1 MKRILTSLIVAG
13 LAAGIAGQAAAAD
26 LTIRIEGVED
36 ASGTFHIAVFDA
48 EGWKENEAVAGDLIA
63 AEEGAELT
71 LTSLEP
77 GAYGI
82 KIYQDVDGN
91 GELNLGMW
99 GIPSEPYGFSN
110 DASARMGP
118 PKFKKAGFELTDAGA
133 VQTITL
139 Q

>member
-1 MKRILTSLIVAG
+1 MKRILNAVIAAALG
-13 LAAGIAGQAAAAD
+13 AGIAGQAAAAD
-26 LTIRIEGVED
+26 LTVRIEGVE
-36 ASGTFHIAVFDA
+36 AATGTFHVAIFDA
-48 EGWKENEAVAGDLIA
+48 DGWDGNDAVAGKLTA

-71 LTSLEP
+71 FSDLEP

-82 KIYQDVDGN
+82 RIYQDVDNN

-99 GIPSEPYGFSN
+99 GIPSEPYGFSR

-118 PKFKKAGFELTDAGA
+118 PRFKSVRFDLPEAGT

>member
-1 MKRILTSLIVAG
+1 MKRILNSLIVTAA
-13 LAAGIAGQAAAAD
+13 AAGFAAQASAAD
-26 LTIRIEGVED
+26 LTVRIEGVET
-36 ASGTFHIAVFDA
+36 ATGTFHIAVFDA
-48 EGWKENEAVAGDLIA
+48 DGWEENQAVTAGTIG

-71 LTSLEP
+71 LTDLAP

-82 KIYQDVDGN
+82 KIYQDVDDN
-91 GELNLGMW
+91 GELDLGMW
-99 GIPSEPYGFSN
+99 GIPSEPYGFSR

-118 PKFKKAGFELTDAGA
+118 PGFKSVRFDLPEAGT